1 MFGYTQI
8 VINKN
13 KEADDSKIGVRLGR
27 ICIEKNVPAQVVANY
42 FGVSRAAVYGWFS
55 GDKEPRGRRIN
66 EIEGFIANLSE

>member
-13 KEADDSKIGVRLGR
+13 READDSKVGVRLGR
-27 ICIEKNVPAQVVANY
+27 ICIDKNVPAQVVANY

-55 GDKEPRGRRIN
+55 GDKEQRGKRLI
-66 EIEGFIANLSE
+66 EIESFISNLS

>member
-8 VINKN
+8 VITKN

-27 ICIEKNVPAQVVANY
+27 VCIEKNVPAQVVANY

-55 GDKEPRGRRIN
+55 GEKEPRGRRME